1 MFGDTESNP
10 YISLVEED
18 MLVEE
23 SRVHVNLGE
32 DSMTRRVWDYEQN
45 DFKRYF
51 ARHNPL
57 GSEEK
62 FMERRGELIGETIYS
77 AFEKILGEE
86 EPRQIYFHYDQGHES
101 LSGDPESASVQTIRM
116 LGKSSER
123 SFYRSALETVQDEA
137 YSEASAQ
144 SSEI

>member
-23 SRVHVNLGE
+23 NRVHVNLGE
-32 DSMTRRVWDYEQN
+32 DSVTRRVWDYEQN

-62 FMERRGELIGETIYS
+62 FMELRGEVIGETIYS

-86 EPRQIYFHYDQGHES
+86 EPRQIYFHYDQG
-101 LSGDPESASVQTIRM
+101 SGSISADPESASVQTIRM

>member
-18 MLVEE
+18 ILVEDNE
-23 SRVHVNLGE
+23 VHVNLGD
-32 DSMTRRVWDYEQN
+32 DSVTRRVWDYEQN

-62 FMERRGELIGETIYS
+62 FMERRGEVIGETIYS
-77 AFEKILGEE
+77 TFEKILGEE
-86 EPRQIYFHYDQGHES
+86 ESREIFFHYDQGCES
-101 LSGDPESASVQTIRM
+101 SSGDPESASVQMIRM
-116 LGKSSER
+116 LEKSSER
-123 SFYRSALETVQDEA
+123 NFYRSALETVQDEA
-137 YSEASAQ
+137 YSEATAN